1 MLCKSSKLD
10 CLDGMFRRMPLVLK
24 TPEESATKC
33 MSDSVSRANQIHH
46 AMTVESFRHLQQE
59 TSTSHQSCRWNH
71 GIFGSIFASVQ
82 SIRFLQVSVN
92 QQLRMSEKPWIKWT
106 LDGDFNVFVPGLDI
120 GNQSANLSIQSG
132 LHVSNR
138 PLCLFP
144 SCWGT
149 SVRKPS
155 NLASHCLSQCFR
167 DGSGS
172 ACKMPKVPPVPK
184 TKRRSSAVLPE
195 QKLNDLCKE
204 QQLKVPSHS

>member
-1 MLCKSSKLD
+1 MSLSDIRNTKRQRLTKVANGTMVFSVPSS
-10 CLDGMFRRMPLVLK
+10 LV
-24 TPEESATKC
+24 SG
-33 MSDSVSRANQIHH
+33 
-46 AMTVESFRHLQQE
+46 
-59 TSTSHQSCRWNH
+59 QS
-71 GIFGSIFASVQ
+71 S
-82 SIRFLQVSVN
+82 RFLQVSVD
-92 QQLRMSEKPWIKWT
+92 QPLCMSETPWTQWT
-106 LDGDFNVFVPGLDI
+106 THGDVNVSVPGLDI